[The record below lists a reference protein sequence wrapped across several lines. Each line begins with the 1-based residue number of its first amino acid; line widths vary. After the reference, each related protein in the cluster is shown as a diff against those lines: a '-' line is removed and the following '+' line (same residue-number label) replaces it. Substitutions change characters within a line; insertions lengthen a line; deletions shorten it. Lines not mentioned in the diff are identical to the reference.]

1 MENKMIKPKKN
12 NFFTNFIFSIYSF
25 FNKKAKENS
34 ENTDQSLSN
43 IAEDKKNADKENYL
57 KEKHRIMQMYR
68 DLKKGNINIY
78 DIPSKDLNMLK
89 EIISKEVELKEEKL
103 DQIQT
108 DINMSKNNIKY
119 YEKKIND
126 FKKIDTDSNK

>member
-1 MENKMIKPKKN
+1 
-12 NFFTNFIFSIYSF
+12 
-25 FNKKAKENS
+25 
-34 ENTDQSLSN
+34 
-43 IAEDKKNADKENYL
+43 
-57 KEKHRIMQMYR
+57 MYR

-78 DIPSKDLNMLK
+78 DIPSKDLNMIK

-126 FKKIDTDSNK
+126 LKK

>member
-25 FNKKAKENS
+25 FNRKVKENS
-34 ENTDQSLSN
+34 KKTEQILSN
-43 IAEDKKNADKENYL
+43 IDEDKKNEDKENYL
-57 KEKHRIMQMYR
+57 EEKHRIMQMYR
-68 DLKKGNINIY
+68 DLKKGNITIY
-78 DIPSKDLNMLK
+78 DIPSKDLNMIK

-119 YEKKIND
+119 YEKKINN
-126 FKKIDTDSNK
+126 FKK